1 MNAEAAATIQALAHA
16 IQRILRHREFLGCQ
30 LSYAKG
36 LVSDEQME
44 EIMVKYLNPRSLT
57 PEQIREEA
65 SLLLRYVTL
74 DVEELAAALDL
85 DVGYTMDAMKD
96 WEP

>member
-1 MNAEAAATIQALAHA
+1 MTYEDATTIQALANA
-16 IQRILRHREFLGCQ
+16 IKRILRHREFLGYQ
-30 LSYAKG
+30 LSYANG
-36 LVSDEQME
+36 LVSDEEME
-44 EIMVKYLNPRSLT
+44 EIMVEYLNPRSLP

-65 SLLLRYVTL
+65 SLLLRYVPL

-96 WEP
+96 WTP